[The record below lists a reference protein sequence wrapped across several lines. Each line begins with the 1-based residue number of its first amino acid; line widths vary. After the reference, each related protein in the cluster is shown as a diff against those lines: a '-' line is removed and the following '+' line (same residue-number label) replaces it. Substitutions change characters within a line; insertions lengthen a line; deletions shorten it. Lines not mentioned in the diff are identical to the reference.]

1 MRRVTYGATSRF
13 QSAGLAPAAYVTIPS
28 PSDTLFGRLGMHD
41 NNKRLRGRPFR
52 APLCAL
58 GLAAALS
65 ACQSPA
71 TRPAPGPTAIDP
83 AAAAAIAPVE
93 VPYVPLRDPVV
104 EQSDL
109 LARLREGFAWSVE
122 PARPA
127 VARELEWYSRHQ
139 QYLDRVFER
148 ADLYLYYIVDELERR
163 DMPAELALLPIV
175 ESAFDPFAYSDGRA
189 AGLWQFIPGTGKR
202 FGLEQNWWYDGR
214 RDVVESTRAALDYLE
229 AMHEQFGDWLL
240 AVAGYNTGEGNVE
253 RALKRAQA
261 AHKSADF
268 WGISQY
274 LPAETQAY
282 VPRLLAVR
290 QLVSD
295 PLKYGISLP
304 AVTNSRRFAVVDTGS
319 QIDMALAAELAGI
332 DTNELYRLNPGVNRW
347 ATDPDGPH
355 RLLVPAEQAAA
366 FEDALA
372 SLGDGERVR
381 WTKHEVKKG
390 ETIGSL
396 ADKYQTTVAV
406 LREVNGLRS
415 NALHAGQ
422 SLLIPAAKANAS
434 GYGLSA
440 DARAARTQ
448 SVARSGQRREHEVQ
462 PGETLWSISRQ
473 YGVDTSKLASWNSM
487 APGDTLSVGRE
498 LVVWTKEPAAT
509 TQTSTEATAAAKTQ
523 SSAPIPAATKAQA
536 SAAPSATARVDAIPA
551 STTRAASASS
561 GTTELNALK
570 SAQVRQVTYV
580 VRPGDSL
587 YSIARRFRVT
597 VPDLREWNGVAAE
610 KIIKPGQR
618 LKMFVDVTEQSG

>member
-1 MRRVTYGATSRF
+1 
-13 QSAGLAPAAYVTIPS
+13 
-28 PSDTLFGRLGMHD
+28 MHD
-41 NNKRLRGRPFR
+41 NNKRLRGRPYR

-58 GLAAALS
+58 ALATALS
-65 ACQSPA
+65 ACQSPG

-83 AAAAAIAPVE
+83 AAAAAITPVE
-93 VPYVPLRDPVV
+93 VPYFPLRDPVV

-109 LARLREGFAWSVE
+109 LARLREGFAWPAE

-127 VARELEWYSRHQ
+127 VARELDWYSRHQ
-139 QYLDRVFER
+139 QYLERVFER

-214 RDVVESTRAALDYLE
+214 RDVLESTRAALDYLE

-253 RALKRAQA
+253 RALKRAKA
-261 AHKSADF
+261 AGKPADF

-274 LPAETQAY
+274 LPNETQTY

-295 PLKYGISLP
+295 PLKYGVSLP

-332 DTNELYRLNPGVNRW
+332 DTDELYKLNPGVNRW

-366 FEDALA
+366 FEAALA
-372 SLGDGERVR
+372 SLDDGERVR

-390 ETIGSL
+390 ETIGAL

-415 NALHAGQ
+415 NSLHAGQ

-434 GYGLSA
+434 GYALSA
-440 DARAARTQ
+440 DARAARAQ
-448 SVARSGQRREHEVQ
+448 SVPRSGQRREHEVQ
-462 PGETLWSISRQ
+462 PGETLWSISRE
-473 YGVDTSKLASWNSM
+473 YGVDMSKLASWNSM

-498 LVVWTKEPAAT
+498 LVVWTKEPAASGQGS
-509 TQTSTEATAAAKTQ
+509 TQTTAAAKTQ
-523 SSAPIPAATKAQA
+523 SPTPAPPATKTQA
-536 SAAPSATARVDAIPA
+536 SATPSATARIDATPV
-551 STTRAASASS
+551 STTRATSAGSA
-561 GTTELNALK
+561 TAELNALK

>member
-1 MRRVTYGATSRF
+1 MQDKPPR
-13 QSAGLAPAAYVTIPS
+13 P
-28 PSDTLFGRLGMHD
+28 
-41 NNKRLRGRPFR
+41 RGWLYRTPI
-52 APLCAL
+52 CAL
-58 GLAAALS
+58 GLAVALS
-65 ACQSPA
+65 ACQSSG
-71 TRPAPGPTAIDP
+71 TRPDP
-83 AAAAAIAPVE
+83 AQTAVDAAGAAALDPVE
-93 VPYVPLRDPVV
+93 VPYVPLRDPIV

-109 LARLREGFAWSVE
+109 LSRLRGGFAWPEE

-127 VARELEWYSRHQ
+127 IARELDWYSRHQ

-202 FGLEQNWWYDGR
+202 FGLEQNWWFDGR
-214 RDVVESTRAALDYLE
+214 RDVLESTRAALDYLE
-229 AMHEQFGDWLL
+229 AMHEEFGDWLL

-261 AHKSADF
+261 AGKSGDF
-268 WGISQY
+268 WSISQY
-274 LPAETQAY
+274 LPAETQTY

-304 AVTNSRRFAVVDTGS
+304 AVTNARRFSVVDTGS

-332 DTNELYRLNPGVNRW
+332 DTNELYKLNPGVNRW

-366 FEDALA
+366 FEAALA
-372 SLGDGERVR
+372 SLDDGERVR

-390 ETIGSL
+390 ETIGAL

-406 LREVNGLRS
+406 LREVNKLRS
-415 NALHAGQ
+415 NTLHAGQ
-422 SLLIPAAKANAS
+422 SLLIPAAKATAG
-434 GYGLSA
+434 GYALSA
-440 DARAARTQ
+440 DGRAAHAQ
-448 SVARSGQRREHEVQ
+448 SVPRSGQRREHEVQ
-462 PGETLWSISRQ
+462 PGETLWSISRE
-473 YGVDTSKLASWNSM
+473 YGVDMRTLASWNSM
-487 APGDTLSVGRE
+487 APGDVLSVGRE
-498 LVVWTKEPAAT
+498 LVVWTREPVVAA
-509 TQTSTEATAAAKTQ
+509 QASPSPSTPTPPLA
-523 SSAPIPAATKAQA
+523 KAQA
-536 SAAPSATARVDAIPA
+536 SATSAARADAAPA
-551 STTRAASASS
+551 SARTDSAGAAVTNVS
-561 GTTELNALK
+561 ALK
-570 SAQVRQVTYV
+570 SPQVRQVTYV

-587 YSIARRFRVT
+587 YSISHRFHVSLT
-597 VPDLREWNGVAAE
+597 DLREWNGVAAE
-610 KIIKPGQR
+610 KVLKPGQR

>member
-1 MRRVTYGATSRF
+1 M
-13 QSAGLAPAAYVTIPS
+13 Q
-28 PSDTLFGRLGMHD
+28 DK
-41 NNKRLRGRPFR
+41 NKRLRGRLYR
-52 APLCAL
+52 APFCAL

-65 ACQSPA
+65 ACQPA
-71 TRPAPGPTAIDP
+71 GTRPDPVP
-83 AAAAAIAPVE
+83 AAVDAAGAEDLAAVE
-93 VPYVPLRDPVV
+93 VPYVPLLDPIV

-109 LARLREGFAWSVE
+109 LARLRSGFTWPE
-122 PARPA
+122 ERARPA

-214 RDVVESTRAALDYLE
+214 RDVLESTRAALDYLE
-229 AMHEQFGDWLL
+229 AMHEEFGDWLL

-253 RALKRAQA
+253 RAIKRAQA
-261 AHKSADF
+261 AHKPADF

-295 PLKYGISLP
+295 PVKYGISLP
-304 AVTNSRRFAVVDTGS
+304 AVTNSRQFAVVDTGS
-319 QIDMALAAELAGI
+319 QIDMALAAELAGV

-366 FEDALA
+366 FQAALA
-372 SLGDGERVR
+372 SLGDSERVR

-390 ETIGSL
+390 ETIGAL

-406 LREVNGLRS
+406 LREVNKLRS
-415 NALHAGQ
+415 NTLHAGQ
-422 SLLIPAAKANAS
+422 SLLIPAAKASAS
-434 GYGLSA
+434 GYALSVEG
-440 DARAARTQ
+440 RAARTQ

-462 PGETLWSISRQ
+462 PGETLWSISRE
-473 YGVDTSKLASWNSM
+473 YGVDMRTLASWNSM
-487 APGDTLSVGRE
+487 APGDVLSVGRE
-498 LVVWTKEPAAT
+498 LVVWTKEPAAAP
-509 TQTSTEATAAAKTQ
+509 QTSTPAAAKTQ
-523 SSAPIPAATKAQA
+523 TASSVT
-536 SAAPSATARVDAIPA
+536 ATARVEATPA
-551 STTRAASASS
+551 STRAAGAGPAATNVSALSP
-561 GTTELNALK
+561 
-570 SAQVRQVTYV
+570 QVRQVTYV

-587 YSIARRFRVT
+587 YSISRRFRVSVT
-597 VPDLREWNGVAAE
+597 DISQWNGVAAE
-610 KIIKPGQR
+610 KILKPGQR

>member
-1 MRRVTYGATSRF
+1 
-13 QSAGLAPAAYVTIPS
+13 
-28 PSDTLFGRLGMHD
+28 MHY
-41 NNKRLRGRPFR
+41 NNKRLRGRRYR
-52 APLCAL
+52 APFCAL
-58 GLAAALS
+58 ALAAALS
-65 ACQSPA
+65 ACQSSG
-71 TRPAPGPTAIDP
+71 TLPAPGPTAIDP
-83 AAAAAIAPVE
+83 AAAAAITPVE

-109 LARLREGFAWSVE
+109 LARLREGFAWPQE

-127 VARELEWYSRHQ
+127 IARELDWYSHHQ

-202 FGLEQNWWYDGR
+202 FGLEQNWWFDGR
-214 RDVVESTRAALDYLE
+214 RDVLESTRAALDYLE

-261 AHKSADF
+261 AGKAGDF

-332 DTNELYRLNPGVNRW
+332 DTNELYKLNPGVNRW

-355 RLLVPAEQAAA
+355 RLLVPAEQADA
-366 FEDALA
+366 FEAALA

-422 SLLIPAAKANAS
+422 SLLIPGAKASPS
-434 GYGLSA
+434 GYALSA
-440 DARAARTQ
+440 DARAASAQ
-448 SVARSGQRREHEVQ
+448 SVTRSGQRKEHEVR
-462 PGETLWSISRQ
+462 PGETLWSISRE
-473 YGVDTSKLASWNSM
+473 YGVDIGKLARWNSM
-487 APGDTLSVGRE
+487 APGDTLSVGRD
-498 LVVWTKEPAAT
+498 LVVWTKEPAAAAQGPISAAT
-509 TQTSTEATAAAKTQ
+509 PTST
-523 SSAPIPAATKAQA
+523 
-536 SAAPSATARVDAIPA
+536 
-551 STTRAASASS
+551 AASASALAATAR
-561 GTTELNALK
+561 GDATPATTRSTVAGSAATNVSALMGP
-570 SAQVRQVTYV
+570 QVRQVTYV

-587 YSIARRFRVT
+587 YSISRRFRVS
-597 VPDLREWNGVAAE
+597 VAEISEWNGVAAE
-610 KIIKPGQR
+610 KVLKPGQR

>member
-1 MRRVTYGATSRF
+1 M
-13 QSAGLAPAAYVTIPS
+13 Q
-28 PSDTLFGRLGMHD
+28 D
-41 NNKRLRGRPFR
+41 NQRLRGRLYRTPF
-52 APLCAL
+52 CAL
-58 GLAAALS
+58 GLAMALS
-65 ACQSPA
+65 ACQSSGI
-71 TRPAPGPTAIDP
+71 RPDP
-83 AAAAAIAPVE
+83 ARTAVDAADAAALDPIE

-109 LARLREGFAWSVE
+109 LARLRGGFTWPEE

-127 VARELEWYSRHQ
+127 IARELDWYSHHQ

-202 FGLEQNWWYDGR
+202 FGLEQNWWFDGR
-214 RDVVESTRAALDYLE
+214 RDVLESTRAALDYLE

-240 AVAGYNTGEGNVE
+240 AIAGYNTGEGNVE

-261 AHKSADF
+261 AGKSGDF
-268 WGISQY
+268 WSISQY
-274 LPAETQAY
+274 LPAETQTY

-304 AVTNSRRFAVVDTGS
+304 AVTNSRVFAVVDTGS

-332 DTNELYRLNPGVNRW
+332 DTNELYKLNPGVNRW

-366 FEDALA
+366 FQAALA
-372 SLGDGERVR
+372 SLDDGERVR

-390 ETIGSL
+390 ETIGAL

-406 LREVNGLRS
+406 LREVNKLRS
-415 NALHAGQ
+415 NTLHAGQ
-422 SLLIPAAKANAS
+422 SLLIPAAKGSAS
-434 GYGLSA
+434 GYALSA
-440 DARAARTQ
+440 DARAATTK
-448 SVARSGQRREHEVQ
+448 SVVRSGQRREHEVQ
-462 PGETLWSISRQ
+462 PGETLWSISRE
-473 YGVDTSKLASWNSM
+473 YGVDMRTLASWNSM
-487 APGDTLSVGRE
+487 APGDVLSVGRE
-498 LVVWTKEPAAT
+498 LVVWTKEPSPAA
-509 TQTSTEATAAAKTQ
+509 QTSAST
-523 SSAPIPAATKAQA
+523 PAATATPPVTKAEN
-536 SAAPSATARVDAIPA
+536 
-551 STTRAASASS
+551 SASS
-561 GTTELNALK
+561 LAVAARADATPASQRSAGAGSAATNASALK
-570 SAQVRQVTYV
+570 SPQVRQVTYV
-580 VRPGDSL
+580 VRSGDSL
-587 YSIARRFRVT
+587 YSISRRFRVS
-597 VPDLREWNGVAAE
+597 VNDLREWNGVAAE
-610 KIIKPGQR
+610 KVLKPGQR

>member
-1 MRRVTYGATSRF
+1 
-13 QSAGLAPAAYVTIPS
+13 
-28 PSDTLFGRLGMHD
+28 MHD
-41 NNKRLRGRPFR
+41 NNKRLRGRRYR
-52 APLCAL
+52 APVCAL
-58 GLAAALS
+58 ALAAALS
-65 ACQSPA
+65 ACQSPG
-71 TRPAPGPTAIDP
+71 TRPDPGPTAIDP

-109 LARLREGFAWSVE
+109 LARLREGFAWPQE

-127 VARELEWYSRHQ
+127 IARELDWYSHHQ

-261 AHKSADF
+261 AGKSGDF

-274 LPAETQAY
+274 LPTETQAY

-332 DTNELYRLNPGVNRW
+332 DTNELYQLNPGVNRW

-366 FEDALA
+366 FQAALA
-372 SLGDGERVR
+372 SLGDSERVR

-390 ETIGSL
+390 ETIGAL

-406 LREVNGLRS
+406 LREVNGLRG
-415 NALHAGQ
+415 NTLHSGQ
-422 SLLIPAAKANAS
+422 SLLIPAAKASAS
-434 GYGLSA
+434 GYALSA
-440 DARAARTQ
+440 DGRAARAQ
-448 SVARSGQRREHEVQ
+448 SIARSGQRREHEVQ
-462 PGETLWSISRQ
+462 PGETLWSISRE
-473 YGVDTSKLASWNSM
+473 YGVDISKLASWNSM

-498 LVVWTKEPAAT
+498 LVLWTQSPAGAAQNAPATPTTAPQLASAQGSASSQAAAARADATPASPRATAANPAAT
-509 TQTSTEATAAAKTQ
+509 NV
-523 SSAPIPAATKAQA
+523 SAFKGP
-536 SAAPSATARVDAIPA
+536 
-551 STTRAASASS
+551 
-561 GTTELNALK
+561 
-570 SAQVRQVTYV
+570 QVRQVTYV

-587 YSIARRFRVT
+587 YSISRRFRVSVT
-597 VPDLREWNGVAAE
+597 ELREWNGVAAE
-610 KIIKPGQR
+610 KVIKPGQR

>member
-1 MRRVTYGATSRF
+1 
-13 QSAGLAPAAYVTIPS
+13 
-28 PSDTLFGRLGMHD
+28 MHD
-41 NNKRLRGRPFR
+41 NNKRLRGRR
-52 APLCAL
+52 YCAPLCAL
-58 GLAAALS
+58 ACVAALS
-65 ACQSPA
+65 ACQSSG

-83 AAAAAIAPVE
+83 AAAAAITPVE

-109 LARLREGFAWSVE
+109 LARLREGFAWPPE
-122 PARPA
+122 AARPA
-127 VARELEWYSRHQ
+127 IARQLDWYSHHQ
-139 QYLDRVFER
+139 QYLDRVFQR

-202 FGLEQNWWYDGR
+202 FGLEQNWWFDGR
-214 RDVVESTRAALDYLE
+214 RDVLESTRAALDYLE
-229 AMHEQFGDWLL
+229 AMHEQFDDWLL
-240 AVAGYNTGEGNVE
+240 AIAGYNAGEGNVE
-253 RALKRAQA
+253 RARRRAQA
-261 AHKSADF
+261 AGKSGDF
-268 WGISQY
+268 WSISQY
-274 LPAETQAY
+274 LPAETQTY

-290 QLVSD
+290 QLVAD

-332 DTNELYRLNPGVNRW
+332 DTNELYQLNPGVNRW

-366 FEDALA
+366 FEAALA
-372 SLGDGERVR
+372 SLGDSERVR

-390 ETIGSL
+390 ETIGAL

-422 SLLIPAAKANAS
+422 SLLIPAAKASAS
-434 GYGLSA
+434 GYALSA
-440 DARAARTQ
+440 DGRAARAQ
-448 SVARSGQRREHEVQ
+448 SVTRSGQRREHEVQ
-462 PGETLWSISRQ
+462 PGETLWSISRE
-473 YGVDTSKLASWNSM
+473 YGIDMRTLASWNSM
-487 APGDTLSVGRE
+487 APGDVLSVGRE

-509 TQTSTEATAAAKTQ
+509 ALTSTQATAAAKTQ
-523 SSAPIPAATKAQA
+523 SPTPAPPATTAQA
-536 SAAPSATARVDAIPA
+536 SAAAVSATPRVDATPA
-551 STTRAASASS
+551 STRATGASS
-561 GTTELNALK
+561 AANELNALK

-587 YSIARRFRVT
+587 YSIAHRFRVT
-597 VPDLREWNGVAAE
+597 VADLREWNGVAAE

>member
-1 MRRVTYGATSRF
+1 
-13 QSAGLAPAAYVTIPS
+13 
-28 PSDTLFGRLGMHD
+28 MHD
-41 NNKRLRGRPFR
+41 NNKRLRGRLYR
-52 APLCAL
+52 APVCAL
-58 GLAAALS
+58 ALAAALS
-65 ACQSPA
+65 ACQSSG

-83 AAAAAIAPVE
+83 AAAAAITPVE

-109 LARLREGFAWSVE
+109 LARLRKGFAWSQE

-127 VARELEWYSRHQ
+127 IARELDWYSHHQ
-139 QYLDRVFER
+139 QYLDRVFQR

-202 FGLEQNWWYDGR
+202 FGLEQNWWFDGR
-214 RDVVESTRAALDYLE
+214 RDVLESTRAALDYLE

-261 AHKSADF
+261 AGKSGDF
-268 WGISQY
+268 WSISQY

-295 PLKYGISLP
+295 PLKYGVSLP

-332 DTNELYRLNPGVNRW
+332 DTNELYQLNPGVNRW

-366 FEDALA
+366 FQAALA
-372 SLGDGERVR
+372 SLGDAERVR

-390 ETIGSL
+390 ETIGAL
-396 ADKYQTTVAV
+396 ADKYQTTAAV

-415 NALHAGQ
+415 NSLHAGQ
-422 SLLIPAAKANAS
+422 SLLIPAANVSAG
-434 GYGLSA
+434 GYALSA

-462 PGETLWSISRQ
+462 PGETLWSISRE
-473 YGVDTSKLASWNSM
+473 YGVDMRTLASWNSM
-487 APGDTLSVGRE
+487 APGDVLSVGRA
-498 LVVWTKEPAAT
+498 LVVWTKEPAAAAQQSPAT
-509 TQTSTEATAAAKTQ
+509 PSATPQVAKAQTSASSEA
-523 SSAPIPAATKAQA
+523 
-536 SAAPSATARVDAIPA
+536 ATARVDATPVSA
-551 STTRAASASS
+551 RAAGSS
-561 GTTELNALK
+561 PAATNVSVIK
-570 SAQVRQVTYV
+570 NPQVRQVTYV

-587 YSIARRFRVT
+587 YSISRRFRVS
-597 VPDLREWNGVAAE
+597 VMELREWNGVAAE
-610 KIIKPGQR
+610 KVIKPGQR

>member
-1 MRRVTYGATSRF
+1 
-13 QSAGLAPAAYVTIPS
+13 
-28 PSDTLFGRLGMHD
+28 MHD
-41 NNKRLRGRPFR
+41 NNKRLRGRQCR

-58 GLAAALS
+58 ALAAALS
-65 ACQSPA
+65 ACQAPS

-109 LARLREGFAWSVE
+109 LARLREGFAWPTE

-127 VARELEWYSRHQ
+127 VARELDWYSHHQ
-139 QYLDRVFER
+139 QYLDRVFQR

-202 FGLEQNWWYDGR
+202 FGLEQNWWFDGR
-214 RDVVESTRAALDYLE
+214 RDVLESTRAALDYLE

-261 AHKSADF
+261 AGKSADF

-295 PLKYGISLP
+295 PLKYGVSLP

-332 DTNELYRLNPGVNRW
+332 DTNELYQLNPGVNRW

-366 FEDALA
+366 FEAALA

-390 ETIGSL
+390 ETIGAL
-396 ADKYQTTVAV
+396 ADKYQTTAAV

-415 NALHAGQ
+415 NTLHAGQ
-422 SLLIPAAKANAS
+422 SLLIPAAKSSAS
-434 GYGLSA
+434 GYALSA
-440 DARAARTQ
+440 DARAARAQ
-448 SVARSGQRREHEVQ
+448 SVTRSGQRREHEVQ
-462 PGETLWSISRQ
+462 PGESLWSISRD
-473 YGVDTSKLASWNSM
+473 YGVDMRTLASWNSM
-487 APGDTLSVGRE
+487 APGDVLSVGRQ

-509 TQTSTEATAAAKTQ
+509 AKSSATTSTVAVTQSSAQTSAGARTQSSAPDAAVAKTQ
-523 SSAPIPAATKAQA
+523 SSAAAPAANARADVTPA
-536 SAAPSATARVDAIPA
+536 SARTAGA
-551 STTRAASASS
+551 SLGVTDV
-561 GTTELNALK
+561 NPLK
-570 SAQVRQVTYV
+570 SSQVRQVTYV
-580 VRPGDSL
+580 VRSGDSL
-587 YSIARRFRVT
+587 YSIARRFRVSIA
-597 VPDLREWNGVAAE
+597 DLREWNGVPAE
-610 KIIKPGQR
+610 KVLKPGQR

>member
-1 MRRVTYGATSRF
+1 MKNKY
-13 QSAGLAPAAYVTIPS
+13 Q
-28 PSDTLFGRLGMHD
+28 RLPD
-41 NNKRLRGRPFR
+41 RLYRT
-52 APLCAL
+52 PLCAL
-58 GLAAALS
+58 GLAVALS
-65 ACQSPA
+65 ACQSSG
-71 TRPAPGPTAIDP
+71 TRPDP
-83 AAAAAIAPVE
+83 ALAAVDAARAAALAPVD
-93 VPYVPLRDPVV
+93 VPYVPLRDPVI

-109 LARLREGFAWSVE
+109 LARLREGFGWPEE

-127 VARELEWYSRHQ
+127 IARELDWYSRHQ
-139 QYLDRVFER
+139 QYLDRVFQR

-202 FGLEQNWWYDGR
+202 FGLEQNWWFDGR
-214 RDVVESTRAALDYLE
+214 RDVLESTRAALDYLE

-240 AVAGYNTGEGNVE
+240 AIAGYNTGEGNVE

-261 AHKSADF
+261 AGKSGDF
-268 WGISQY
+268 WSISQY
-274 LPAETQAY
+274 LPAETQTY

-295 PLKYGISLP
+295 PLKYGVSLP

-332 DTNELYRLNPGVNRW
+332 DTNELYQLNPGVNRW

-355 RLLVPAEQAAA
+355 RLLVPAEQATA
-366 FEDALA
+366 FEAALA

-390 ETIGSL
+390 ETIGAL

-406 LREVNGLRS
+406 LREVNGLRT
-415 NALHAGQ
+415 NTLHGGQ
-422 SLLIPAAKANAS
+422 TLLIPAAKTSAS
-434 GYGLSA
+434 GYALSA
-440 DARAARTQ
+440 DARAARAK
-448 SVARSGQRREHEVQ
+448 SVTRSGQRREHEVQ
-462 PGETLWSISRQ
+462 AGETLWSISRD
-473 YGVDTSKLASWNSM
+473 YGVDMRTLASWNSM
-487 APGDTLSVGRE
+487 APGDVLSVGRA
-498 LVVWTKEPAAT
+498 LVVWTKEPAA
-509 TQTSTEATAAAKTQ
+509 AAQ
-523 SSAPIPAATKAQA
+523 SSAPAVAQA
-536 SAAPSATARVDAIPA
+536 GSSASAPPATQLQTSVVALPATARVDATPA
-551 STTRAASASS
+551 STRATGASS
-561 GTTELNALK
+561 AAAELNALK

>member
-1 MRRVTYGATSRF
+1 
-13 QSAGLAPAAYVTIPS
+13 
-28 PSDTLFGRLGMHD
+28 MHD
-41 NNKRLRGRPFR
+41 NNKRLRGRPYR
-52 APLCAL
+52 APLCAVA
-58 GLAAALS
+58 LAAALS
-65 ACQSPA
+65 ACQSSG
-71 TRPAPGPTAIDP
+71 TLPAPGPTAIDP
-83 AAAAAIAPVE
+83 AAAAAITPVE
-93 VPYVPLRDPVV
+93 VPYVPLRDPVA

-109 LARLREGFAWSVE
+109 LARLRQGFEWPQEAG
-122 PARPA
+122 RPA
-127 VARELEWYSRHQ
+127 IARELDWYSHHQ
-139 QYLDRVFER
+139 QYLDRVFQR

-202 FGLEQNWWYDGR
+202 FGLEQNWWFDGR
-214 RDVVESTRAALDYLE
+214 RDVLESTRAALDYLE

-261 AHKSADF
+261 AGKSGDF
-268 WGISQY
+268 WSIAQY
-274 LPAETQAY
+274 LPAETQTY

-319 QIDMALAAELAGI
+319 QIDMALAAELAGV
-332 DTNELYRLNPGVNRW
+332 DTNELYKLNPGVNRW

-355 RLLVPAEQAAA
+355 RLLVPAEQADA
-366 FEDALA
+366 FEAALA

-390 ETIGSL
+390 ETIGAL

-422 SLLIPAAKANAS
+422 SLLIPAAKASPS
-434 GYGLSA
+434 GYALSA
-440 DARAARTQ
+440 DARAASAQ
-448 SVARSGQRREHEVQ
+448 SVTRSGQRKEHEVQ
-462 PGETLWSISRQ
+462 PGETLWSISRD
-473 YGVDTSKLASWNSM
+473 YGVDMSKLASWNSM

-498 LVVWTKEPAAT
+498 LVVWTKETGPAPATPAAT
-509 TQTSTEATAAAKTQ
+509 
-523 SSAPIPAATKAQA
+523 PPAAKAQA
-536 SAAPSATARVDAIPA
+536 SAPSLAATARVDATPA
-551 STTRAASASS
+551 SVRAAGVTAVATNASA
-561 GTTELNALK
+561 LNP
-570 SAQVRQVTYV
+570 QVRQVNYV

-587 YSIARRFRVT
+587 YSISRRFRVS
-597 VPDLREWNGVAAE
+597 VMELREWNGVAAE
-610 KIIKPGQR
+610 KVLKPGQR